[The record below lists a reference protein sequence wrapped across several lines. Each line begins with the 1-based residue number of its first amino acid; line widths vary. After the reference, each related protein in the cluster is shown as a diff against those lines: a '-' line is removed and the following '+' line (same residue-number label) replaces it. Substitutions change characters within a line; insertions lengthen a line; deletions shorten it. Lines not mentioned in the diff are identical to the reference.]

1 MLAGGLAGSFATALL
16 FPVDTIKT
24 LRQSSNP
31 KTALKGIS
39 LLRVLST
46 TSMGKLYSG
55 LLPATAGSF
64 LSSSIYFGS
73 YETAKRVL
81 FSSCVPLLSRPS
93 IHMLAAASGNLASSF
108 LFVPK
113 DVLKQ
118 RLQMVGSSKIS
129 ALPQIIRQ
137 VFKTHGLKGF
147 YPSYRVTLLRNIPS
161 AVLRFTVYEELRL
174 LVLRA
179 RFSDPR
185 LTAVGYLVAGSLASS
200 LSSVCTTPLD
210 VVKTRLA
217 TGQIPSGT
225 PILQCLR
232 TVARRGELFLGLQER
247 LVLSALFGGV
257 GLSAFEHFKQRL
269 GIRDKEPPFL
279 DSQSKARRRR

>member
-1 MLAGGLAGSFATALL
+1 MRAGGLAGSFATALL

-24 LRQSSNP
+24 QRQSSNP
-31 KTALKGIS
+31 KTALKGLS

-46 TSMGKLYSG
+46 TSLGKLYSG

-81 FSSCVPLLSRPS
+81 FAGCAPLLSRPS
-93 IHMLAAASGNLASSF
+93 IHMLAAASGNLASSI

-118 RLQMVGSSKIS
+118 RLQMVGTSKIS
-129 ALPQIIRQ
+129 ALPAVVRQ
-137 VFKTHGLKGF
+137 VYRTQGLKGF

-179 RFSDPR
+179 RFDPR
-185 LTAVGYLVAGSLASS
+185 ITAVGYLVAGSMASS
-200 LSSVCTTPLD
+200 LSSICTTPLD

-217 TGQIPSGT
+217 TGEIPAGT
-225 PILQCLR
+225 PILQCLQA
-232 TVARRGELFLGLQER
+232 VAQRGELFAGLQER
-247 LVLSALFGGV
+247 LLLSALFGGV

-269 GIRDKEPPFL
+269 GIRDKEPLLL
-279 DSQSKARRRR
+279 DSQRKK